1 MNPYYP
7 AYLDLRGRRCVV
19 IGAGVIAERK
29 VEGLLEAGAAVT
41 VVSPEATDAVA
52 GWAAEGRVGWERRGY
67 QPGDLDG
74 AWLAIAATDD
84 NPTNRAVHAEAEA
97 RRVLLNVVDVTELC
111 SFIAPATAS
120 RGPVTVAISTGG
132 ASPAL
137 ARKLRTQMGSDE
149 CRCLAWADAAD
160 VLAGA
165 RRELRAGGQKA
176 DPQTWQAA
184 MDEELLA
191 LVHGGREGEAR
202 ERLLTAL
209 RAGQPGY
216 QG

>member
-1 MNPYYP
+1 VNPYYP

-52 GWAAEGRVGWERRGY
+52 AWAAEGRIGWERRGY
-67 QPGDLDG
+67 VPGDLAG
-74 AWLAIAATDD
+74 AWLAVAATDD
-84 NPTNRAVHAEAEA
+84 NQTNRAVHAEAEA
-97 RRVLLNVVDVTELC
+97 GRVLLNVVDVTDLC

-137 ARKLRTQMGSDE
+137 ARKLRTQMASDE
-149 CRCLAWADAAD
+149 CRCLGWADAAG

-165 RRELRAGGQKA
+165 RRQLRESGQRA
-176 DPQTWQAA
+176 DPETWQAA

-191 LVHGGREGEAR
+191 LVRGGHEGEAR

-209 RAGQPGY
+209 RAGQAG
-216 QG
+216 

>member
-1 MNPYYP
+1 VNPYYP

-52 GWAAEGRVGWERRGY
+52 AWAAEGRVTWERRGY
-67 QPGDLDG
+67 AAGDLAD
-74 AWLAIAATDD
+74 AWLAVAATDD
-84 NPTNRAVHAEAEA
+84 NETNRAVHAEAEA
-97 RRVLLNVVDVTELC
+97 GRVLLNVVDVTDLC

-120 RGPVTVAISTGG
+120 RGPVSVAISTGG

-137 ARKLRTQMGSDE
+137 ARKLRTEMGSDA
-149 CRCLAWADAAD
+149 CRCLGWADAAE
-160 VLAGA
+160 VLAGV
-165 RRELRAGGQKA
+165 RRELRAGGESA
-176 DPQTWQAA
+176 DPETWQAA
-184 MDEELLA
+184 MDEQLLA
-191 LVHGGREGEAR
+191 LVRGGQAGEAR

-209 RAGQPGY
+209 RAGQAG
-216 QG
+216 